1 MTRRVDN
8 SARGIPFLK
17 KQLFLALGILLVACG
32 KRGDPLPPLRP
43 TPQPVTGLA
52 ISQRGKELIVH
63 LVAPRASSD
72 GARLPVLELEL
83 LRLEG
88 DGDFTKA
95 AKSSTRKVAPGERL
109 EMAEPLLA
117 TGTSLRIA
125 ARASHQNRKSVQTS
139 AVSFTV
145 QPEPPVPTELTAR
158 SSASGVTLAW
168 SAPDPMPCRFVPPP
182 APSPPPPH
190 SGSSPRPPTPGIGPD
205 ALAPKGQTPSIVGQP
220 PGAAPKA
227 PATPPATPP
236 APSSVREPPATS
248 AAAPMAGSTPQPSP
262 TPSATPEP
270 PLPPDPGGFLV
281 YRRAKTS
288 DYSSALTPQL
298 LETPHYDDTV
308 ASLGGEVCYEVR
320 TAISTDPLIEGD
332 ASNEVCLKVEDVTA
346 PGAPAGVTTL
356 AVENGIEVSWSP
368 AAETDLKAY
377 RIHRSTKGAKPEQIG
392 EVAVP
397 TTSFRDTT
405 ANRDRRY
412 RYTVTVVDQAGNE
425 SPSSAPAEASWP

>member
-1 MTRRVDN
+1 M
-8 SARGIPFLK
+8 
-17 KQLFLALGILLVACG
+17 LVACG

-63 LVAPRASSD
+63 IVAPRASSD
-72 GARLPVLELEL
+72 GSRLPVLELEL

-88 DGDFTKA
+88 DGDFDKA
-95 AKSSTRKVAPGERL
+95 ARSSTRKVAPGERL
-109 EMAEPLLA
+109 EVAEPLLA

-125 ARASHQNRKSVQTS
+125 ARASHQNRKSVQTPV
-139 AVSFTV
+139 VSFTV
-145 QPEPPVPTELTAR
+145 QPEPAAPTELTAR
-158 SSASGVTLAW
+158 SSVSGVTLAW
-168 SAPDPMPCRFVPPP
+168 SAPDPMPCRFEAPP
-182 APSPPPPH
+182 APSPPH
-190 SGSSPRPPTPGIGPD
+190 TGASPRPPTAVTGSGRP
-205 ALAPKGQTPSIVGQP
+205 APAGQAPSIVGQP
-220 PGAAPKA
+220 PGAAPK
-227 PATPPATPP
+227 PPPTPP
-236 APSSVREPPATS
+236 APPTTSLAPQPPAASTG
-248 AAAPMAGSTPQPSP
+248 APGFELTPQPSP

-270 PLPPDPGGFLV
+270 PLPPDPGGFRV
-281 YRRAKTS
+281 YRRATTS
-288 DYSSALTPQL
+288 DYASALTPQL
-298 LETPHYDDTV
+298 LETTHFDDTA

-320 TAISTDPLIEGD
+320 TAISTDPLIESD

-377 RIHRSTKGAKPEQIG
+377 RIQRATKGSKPEQVG

-397 TTSFRDTT
+397 TTSFRDIT
-405 ANRDRRY
+405 ANPDRRY

-425 SPSSAPAEASWP
+425 SPPSAPAEASWP